1 MKTTKPATPKR
12 ARDSAPPPRAATP
25 ASVDEY
31 IASFP
36 ENVRDKLTELRAIIR
51 SVIPE
56 AKECFSYGIP
66 TYDIH
71 GHVVHFAG
79 YKGHVGFYPTPNGI
93 EAFAD
98 ELAPYARSK
107 GTVRFPLDQPLPKAL
122 IVKIVKF
129 RKAEDAKRKQ
139 ARA

>member
-1 MKTTKPATPKR
+1 MKADKPSTN
-12 ARDSAPPPRAATP
+12 AASP
-25 ASVDEY
+25 ASVDDY
-31 IASFP
+31 IGSFP
-36 ENVRDKLTELRAIIR
+36 ENVREKLTELRAIIR

-56 AKECFSYGIP
+56 ATECFSYGIP
-66 TYDIH
+66 TYDIK

-98 ELAPYARSK
+98 ELAPYKCSK
-107 GTVRFPLDQPLPKAL
+107 GTAQFPLDKPLPKAL

-129 RKAEDAKRKQ
+129 RKAEDAKRK
-139 ARA
+139 

>member
-1 MKTTKPATPKR
+1 MREPKPSP
-12 ARDSAPPPRAATP
+12 P

-36 ENVRDKLTELRAIIR
+36 EDVREKLTELRAIIR

-66 TYDIH
+66 TYDIN

-79 YKGHVGFYPTPNGI
+79 YKGHVGLYPTSSGI
-93 EAFAD
+93 ANFAD
-98 ELAPYARSK
+98 ELAAYQCSK
-107 GTVRFPLDQPLPKAL
+107 GTVRFPLDKPLPKTL

-129 RKAEDAKRKQ
+129 RKAEDAR
-139 ARA
+139 RE